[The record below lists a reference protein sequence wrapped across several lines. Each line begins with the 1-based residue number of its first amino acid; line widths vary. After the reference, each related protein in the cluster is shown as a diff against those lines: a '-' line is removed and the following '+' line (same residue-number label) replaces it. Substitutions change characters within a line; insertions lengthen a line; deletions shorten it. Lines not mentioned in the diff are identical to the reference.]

1 MSRMN
6 SFGNNINV
14 KKISSGN
21 INNNINNNVG
31 LPKANIPIN
40 NMIPNAA
47 TFNPHLSKMN
57 ELNKINN
64 ENQINNANPILA
76 SKNINMAY
84 YPQGQPPINN
94 NPQLINNSIN
104 NPMLNQ
110 IDILKNIAS
119 PDSLSPIIQVPIS
132 AEEDQ
137 TQEENN
143 IPNI

>member
-1 MSRMN
+1 MPRIN
-6 SFGNNINV
+6 SFGNSINV

-21 INNNINNNVG
+21 INNINSINNNNVG
-31 LPKANIPIN
+31 LLKANIPIN

-76 SKNINMAY
+76 SRNINMAY

-94 NPQLINNSIN
+94 NPQLINNSLN
-104 NPMLNQ
+104 NPLLNE
-110 IDILKNIAS
+110 INILK
-119 PDSLSPIIQVPIS
+119 DSSS
-132 AEEDQ
+132 AANKLLFCQ
-137 TQEENN
+137 
-143 IPNI
+143 I